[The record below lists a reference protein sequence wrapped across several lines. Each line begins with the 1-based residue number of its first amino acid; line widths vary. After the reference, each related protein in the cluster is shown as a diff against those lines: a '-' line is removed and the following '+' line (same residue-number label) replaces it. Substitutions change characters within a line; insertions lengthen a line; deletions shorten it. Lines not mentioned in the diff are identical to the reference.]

1 MKRVF
6 KILLWVLIILIIILG
21 TFLFIL
27 RDKISLSINIV
38 KRYSEFVQNNDLNK
52 VEDLSIKSSVEA
64 DYKDLIYKNTNDV
77 PLTLDIYKARKDLKN
92 GSPVIVY
99 VHGGSWAYG
108 DKEIP
113 EAISPLLD
121 AFRDEG
127 ITIIST
133 SYELMREDEN
143 FEKQI
148 SDVKDTIRWIYK
160 NREEYKFDTNKIG
173 IIGASSGAQLSL
185 MAAYSEDNEFID
197 SDELKGY
204 SSKVK
209 YVIDFFGPT
218 DLNTLDLINVN
229 YDLKKIINSVSN
241 KEDILNKYS
250 PINYIEDNEPS
261 TLIVH
266 SIKDEMVSYEN
277 AEILYTKLK
286 ENKNK
291 TTLITLKGTSH
302 DFSQFDKNEIIE
314 VGFKII
320 EFITKNI

>member
-6 KILLWVLIILIIILG
+6 KVLLRFLMICTIILG
-21 TFLFIL
+21 AFLFII

-38 KRYSEFVQNNDLNK
+38 KRYSDFIQNSNLNE
-52 VEDLSIKSSVEA
+52 VELSIKSSEEA
-64 DYKDLIYKNTNDV
+64 DYKDLIYKNTNGV
-77 PLTLDIYKARKDLKN
+77 PLSLDIYKARKSLKN

-113 EAISPLLD
+113 KVIVPLLD

-148 SDVKDTIRWIYK
+148 SDIKDTIRWIYK
-160 NREEYKFDTNKIG
+160 NKEEYNFDTNKIG
-173 IIGASSGAQLSL
+173 LIGASSGAQLSL

-197 SDELKGY
+197 SDELKDY
-204 SSKVK
+204 SSKIK
-209 YVIDFFGPT
+209 YVVDFFGPT
-218 DLNTLDLINVN
+218 DLNTLDLVN
-229 YDLKKIINSVSN
+229 ATYDLDKIINSIPN
-241 KEDILNKYS
+241 KEDVLNKYS
-250 PINYIEDNEPS
+250 PINYVEKNEPN

-277 AEILYTKLK
+277 AEILYNKLK

-291 TTLITLKGTSH
+291 ATLITLEGTSH

-314 VGFKII
+314 LGFKMIQ
-320 EFITKNI
+320 FITKNI

>member
-1 MKRVF
+1 MKRFF
-6 KILLWVLIILIIILG
+6 KVLLKVLVIFIIILG
-21 TFLFIL
+21 VFLFII

-38 KRYSEFVQNNDLNK
+38 KRYSDFIQNSNLNE
-52 VEDLSIKSSVEA
+52 VELSIKSSEEA
-64 DYKDLIYKNTNDV
+64 DYKDLIYKNTNGV
-77 PLTLDIYKARKDLKN
+77 PLSLDIYKARKSLKN

-113 EAISPLLD
+113 KAIVPLLD

-148 SDVKDTIRWIYK
+148 SDIKDTIRWIYK
-160 NREEYKFDTNKIG
+160 NKEEYNFDTNKIG
-173 IIGASSGAQLSL
+173 LIGASSGAQLSL
-185 MAAYSEDNEFID
+185 MAAYSEDNQFID
-197 SDELKGY
+197 SDELKDY
-204 SSKVK
+204 SSTVK
-209 YVIDFFGPT
+209 YVVDFFGPT
-218 DLNTLDLINVN
+218 DLNTLDLVN
-229 YDLKKIINSVSN
+229 ATYDLDKIINSIPN

-250 PINYIEDNEPS
+250 PINYIEKNEPN

-266 SIKDEMVSYEN
+266 SVKDEMVSYEN

-291 TTLITLKGTSH
+291 ATLITLEGTSH

-314 VGFKII
+314 LGFKMIQ
-320 EFITKNI
+320 FITKNI

>member
-6 KILLWVLIILIIILG
+6 KILLKVLIILIIIFG
-21 TFLFIL
+21 TFLFII

-38 KRYSEFVQNNDLNK
+38 KRYSEFVQNNDLDK
-52 VEDLSIKSSVEA
+52 VENLSIESSVKA
-64 DYKDLIYKNTNDV
+64 DCTDLVYKNTNDV
-77 PLTLDIYKARKDLKN
+77 PLTLDIYKARKSLKH

-99 VHGGSWAYG
+99 VHGGSWVYG
-108 DKEIP
+108 NKEIP

-127 ITIIST
+127 VTIIST
-133 SYELMREDEN
+133 SYELMSENEN

-148 SDVKDTIRWIYK
+148 SDIKDTIRWIYK
-160 NREEYKFDTNKIG
+160 NSQEYNFDTNKIG

-185 MAAYSEDNEFID
+185 MAAYSEDNEFMG
-197 SDELKGY
+197 SEELKDY

-209 YVIDFFGPT
+209 YVVDFFGPT

-229 YDLKKIINSVSN
+229 YDLEKIINSVSN
-241 KEDILNKYS
+241 RDEALSKYS
-250 PINYIEDNEPS
+250 PINYIENNEPN

-266 SIKDEMVSYEN
+266 SLKDEMVPYEN
-277 AEILYTKLK
+277 AEILYNKLK
-286 ENKNK
+286 ESKNK
-291 TTLITLKGTSH
+291 ATLITLEGTSH
-302 DFSQFDKNEIIE
+302 DFSQFDKNEIIK

>member
-6 KILLWVLIILIIILG
+6 KVLLRFLMICTIILG
-21 TFLFIL
+21 AFLFII

-38 KRYSEFVQNNDLNK
+38 KRYSDFIQNSNLNK
-52 VEDLSIKSSVEA
+52 VELSIKSSEQA
-64 DYKDLIYKNTNDV
+64 DYKDLIYKNTNGV
-77 PLTLDIYKARKDLKN
+77 PLSLDIYKARKSLKN

-113 EAISPLLD
+113 KAIVPLLD

-148 SDVKDTIRWIYK
+148 SDIKDTIRWIYK
-160 NREEYKFDTNKIG
+160 NKEEYNFDTNKIG
-173 IIGASSGAQLSL
+173 LIGASSGAQLSL

-197 SDELKGY
+197 SDELKDY
-204 SSKVK
+204 SSKIK
-209 YVIDFFGPT
+209 YVVDFFGPT
-218 DLNTLDLINVN
+218 DLNTLDLVN
-229 YDLKKIINSVSN
+229 ATYDLDKIINSIPN
-241 KEDILNKYS
+241 KEDVLNKYS
-250 PINYIEDNEPS
+250 PINYVEKNEPN

-277 AEILYTKLK
+277 AEILYNKLK

-291 TTLITLKGTSH
+291 ATLITLEGTSH

-314 VGFKII
+314 LGFKMIQ
-320 EFITKNI
+320 FITKNI